1 MKRATNMRWIV
12 ALCILLTACSAF
24 PVGPKRT
31 FHNWEDEPIPMPTV
45 ATNVQATAPTVSSLT
60 LPTPLTP
67 NSTPSA
73 PSEPAELSTPSQPS
87 ELRFDYPT
95 PTAFD
100 EKQVTEFGIQINGCD
115 KDVPMALDIV
125 QRMGLTWIKQQAR
138 WADIETGPNIFD
150 WRCMDRVIPI
160 AHAHGLK
167 VLISVTTAPAHTRQ
181 IYKGILHPTNGRP
194 MDFRDFGLFLAR
206 LIARYPKQI
215 QALELW
221 NEPNLMREWGD
232 VLDGGV
238 YAQLLAAGY
247 GAVKAIDPLIMV
259 ISAGV
264 APTGMNSQWE
274 AIDDVLFL
282 KQFAANEGPDYAD
295 CIGAHANGPDGVG
308 EIQLVVP
315 RQLKTLGHSRPACVT
330 ELGYALP
337 IDGRAPEGFGWI
349 MSHTPERQTEVLLG
363 GMRWARQSGV
373 VRLVILWNLNF
384 DGPVGDPNV
393 PYALVREGF
402 ESPALKTI
410 QAAMDFSP

>member
-1 MKRATNMRWIV
+1 MNRATTMCWVVMLIG
-12 ALCILLTACSAF
+12 LLTACSAF

-31 FHNWEDEPIPMPTV
+31 FHNWEDKPIPMPTV

-95 PTAFD
+95 PIPLTFN
-100 EKQVTEFGIQINGCD
+100 QTQTEFGIQINGCD
-115 KDVPMALDIV
+115 KDVPEALAIV
-125 QRMGLTWIKQQAR
+125 KRMGLMWIKQQAR
-138 WADIETGPNIFD
+138 WADIETAPNTFD
-150 WRCMDRVIPI
+150 WRCMDQVIPI
-160 AHAHGLK
+160 AHAQGFK

-181 IYKGILHPTNGRP
+181 IYKGILYPTNGRP
-194 MDFRDFGLFLAR
+194 MDFRDFGLFLSR
-206 LIARYPKQI
+206 LIARYPHQI

-247 GAVKAIDPLIMV
+247 GAVKSMDPSIMV

-264 APTGMNSQWE
+264 APTGFNAQWE
-274 AIDDVLFL
+274 AIDDTVFL
-282 KQFAANEGPDYAD
+282 RQFIDNSGLDYVD
-295 CIGAHANGPDGVG
+295 CIGAHANGPDSIG
-308 EIQLVVP
+308 EIQLIGPRYANLVDRGRPLCFSEFGWAVP
-315 RQLKTLGHSRPACVT
+315 IS
-330 ELGYALP
+330 
-337 IDGRAPEGFGWI
+337 GRAPEGFGWI
-349 MSHTPERQTEVLLG
+349 MSHTPERQAEVLLG
-363 GMRWARQSGV
+363 GMRWARQSGF

-384 DGPVGDPNV
+384 DGPAGDPNV
-393 PYALVREGF
+393 LYALVQANAGWQ
-402 ESPALKTI
+402 SPI
-410 QAAMDFSP
+410 VEQSVGQP